1 MMTGKS
7 VKDVD
12 RYQTV
17 LTSLLAREEN
27 KFCADCDSKGPRWAS
42 WNLGI
47 FICIRCAG
55 IHRNLGVHISK
66 VKSVNLDQWTQ
77 EQVQCVQEM
86 GNAKAKRL
94 YEAFLPECFQ
104 RPETDQSAE
113 IFIRDKYDKKKY
125 MDKVI
130 DIQMLRK
137 EKSCDNIPKEP
148 VVFEKMKLKKDISPK
163 TVCQSVTDLLGL
175 DAPAPSPAVSNG
187 GGCVPD
193 SNTTQSPAVSNPPL
207 AHSALDLFSSLP
219 TPSSVSSTKTTPV
232 SSSMPQSRVTAS
244 VPENLSLFLDP
255 APRAEEGTVKKL
267 SKDSILSLYASTP
280 SVHASSMTAPGL
292 YMNQMGYPT
301 HPYGSYHSLAQA
313 AGMGGAMVTSQMAM
327 MGQQQSSMMGVQQNS
342 MIGVQQNG
350 MMGAQG
356 VMAQPS
362 SILTSPYMTGMT
374 QGMMGQQQ
382 SGMMGQQQNG
392 MMGQQ
397 QNGMM
402 GQQQNGM
409 MGQQQNGIMGQQ
421 QSGKMGQQQSGM
433 MGQQQVGGLTTLPH
447 QQVYGVQQTQ
457 QLQWNIA
464 QMTQH
469 MAGMNLYNTNDMMG
483 YSSQHMGGTT
493 TQSSVHMTAHI
504 WK

>member
-1 MMTGKS
+1 MTGKS

-12 RYQTV
+12 RYQAV
-17 LTSLLAREEN
+17 LNSLLALEEN
-27 KFCADCDSKGPRWAS
+27 KYCADCEAKGPRWAS

-55 IHRNLGVHISK
+55 IHRNLGVHISR

-163 TVCQSVTDLLGL
+163 KETQCVTDLLGL
-175 DAPAPSPAVSNG
+175 DAPALNPAVANG
-187 GGCVPD
+187 PGCVQD
-193 SNTTQSPAVSNPPL
+193 AKESPAVSNPPL
-207 AHSALDLFSSLP
+207 THPTLDLFSSLP
-219 TPSSVSSTKTTPV
+219 TPSLASSTKTMPG
-232 SSSMPQSRVTAS
+232 SMPQSRVTAS

-255 APRAEEGTVKKL
+255 APKVEEGSVKKL
-267 SKDSILSLYASTP
+267 SKDSILSLYASSP
-280 SVHASSMTAPGL
+280 SVHTSGMAAHGL

-313 AGMGGAMVTSQMAM
+313 GGMGGAMMTSQMAM
-327 MGQQQSSMMGVQQNS
+327 MGQQQNSMMGLQQNS
-342 MIGVQQNG
+342 MMGQHNGLIGT
-350 MMGAQG
+350 QG
-356 VMAQPS
+356 VISQPG
-362 SILTSPYMTGMT
+362 SILTSPYMSQGMMG
-374 QGMMGQQQ
+374 QQQNGMMGQQQ
-382 SGMMGQQQNG
+382 SGMMGQQQSG
-392 MMGQQ
+392 M
-397 QNGMM
+397 
-402 GQQQNGM
+402 
-409 MGQQQNGIMGQQ
+409 
-421 QSGKMGQQQSGM
+421 MGQQQSGM
-433 MGQQQVGGLTTLPH
+433 MGQRQSGLMGQQQSGMMGQHQVGGLASLP
-447 QQVYGVQQTQ
+447 QQQLYGTQQAQ

-469 MAGMNLYNTNDMMG
+469 MAGMNLYNTNGMMG
-483 YSSQHMGGTT
+483 YGGQHMGGSANP
-493 TQSSVHMTAHI
+493 SSAHMTAHF

>member
-12 RYQTV
+12 RYQAV
-17 LTSLLAREEN
+17 LNSLLALEDN
-27 KFCADCDSKGPRWAS
+27 KYCADCESKGPRWAS

-47 FICIRCAG
+47 FVCIRCAG

-137 EKSCDNIPKEP
+137 
-148 VVFEKMKLKKDISPK
+148 KDISPK
-163 TVCQSVTDLLGL
+163 TDAQTVTDLLGL
-175 DAPAPSPAVSNG
+175 DVPAPSPAAPKG
-187 GGCVPD
+187 GGCIPG
-193 SNTTQSPAVSNPPL
+193 SNVSPAVSNPAL

-219 TPSSVSSTKTTPV
+219 TPSSASSTKTTLV

-255 APRAEEGTVKKL
+255 APKAEEGAVKKL
-267 SKDSILSLYASTP
+267 SKDSILSLYASAP
-280 SVHASSMTAPGL
+280 SVHASSMATHGL
-292 YMNQMGYPT
+292 YMNQMGYLT
-301 HPYGSYHSLAQA
+301 HPYGSYHSLAE
-313 AGMGGAMVTSQMAM
+313 AGGIGGSMMTSQM
-327 MGQQQSSMMGVQQNS
+327 MGQQPPAMVGVHQNS
-342 MIGVQQNG
+342 MMREQNG
-350 MMGAQG
+350 LMGPHGVMSQPSG
-356 VMAQPS
+356 VMA
-362 SILTSPYMTGMT
+362 SPYMTGMT
-374 QGMMGQQQ
+374 QCVTGQQQ
-382 SGMMGQQQNG
+382 SGMMAQQQTG
-392 MMGQQ
+392 TML
-397 QNGMM
+397 
-402 GQQQNGM
+402 
-409 MGQQQNGIMGQQ
+409 QQQNGIMGQQ
-421 QSGKMGQQQSGM
+421 Q
-433 MGQQQVGGLTTLPH
+433 VGGLPSHHL
-447 QQVYGVQQTQ
+447 YGVQHAQ
-457 QLQWNIA
+457 QLQWNLA
-464 QMTQH
+464 QMTHH
-469 MAGMNLYNTNDMMG
+469 MAGMNLYNTNGMMG
-483 YSSQHMGGTT
+483 YSNQHMGGSTT
-493 TQSSVHMTAHI
+493 PSSARMAAHI

>member
-1 MMTGKS
+1 MMTGRS

-12 RYQTV
+12 RYQAV
-17 LTSLLAREEN
+17 LNSLLALEDN

-47 FICIRCAG
+47 FVCIRCAG

-148 VVFEKMKLKKDISPK
+148 VVFEKMKLKKDVSPK
-163 TVCQSVTDLLGL
+163 TNPPSVTDLLGL
-175 DAPAPSPAVSNG
+175 DAPAPSAAVSNG

-193 SNTTQSPAVSNPPL
+193 SNQSPAVSNPAL

-219 TPSSVSSTKTTPV
+219 APSSASCIKTTPV

-244 VPENLSLFLDP
+244 VPDNLSLFMGS
-255 APRAEEGTVKKL
+255 APKAEEGTVKKL

-280 SVHASSMTAPGL
+280 SVLASSMSTHAGL
-292 YMNQMGYPT
+292 YMNQMGY
-301 HPYGSYHSLAQA
+301 PYGSYHSLAQA
-313 AGMGGAMVTSQMAM
+313 GGMGGAMMTSQMAM
-327 MGQQQSSMMGVQQNS
+327 MGQQQSGMM
-342 MIGVQQNG
+342 GVQQNG
-350 MMGAQG
+350 MMGQQG
-356 VMAQPS
+356 AMAQPS
-362 SILTSPYMTGMT
+362 GVMAPPYMTGMT

-382 SGMMGQQQNG
+382 SGMMVQQQNG

-397 QNGMM
+397 QS
-402 GQQQNGM
+402 GM

-421 QSGKMGQQQSGM
+421 QSGM
-433 MGQQQVGGLTTLPH
+433 MGAAAEWH
-447 QQVYGVQQTQ
+447 Y
-457 QLQWNIA
+457 
-464 QMTQH
+464 
-469 MAGMNLYNTNDMMG
+469 
-483 YSSQHMGGTT
+483 GTT
-493 TQSSVHMTAHI
+493 TEWDDGAAAGWRFTSSAGVRSAKCPATVEH
-504 WK
+504 